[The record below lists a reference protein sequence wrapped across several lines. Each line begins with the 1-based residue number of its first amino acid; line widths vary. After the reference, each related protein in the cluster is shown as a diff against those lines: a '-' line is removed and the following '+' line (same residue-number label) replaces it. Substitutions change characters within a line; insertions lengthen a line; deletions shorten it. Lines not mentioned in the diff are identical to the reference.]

1 MYQRK
6 SLSDSHSLLFLLFL
20 LGPMEFLCTTSI
32 TYKLQQRETMNIYKE
47 DTEYFIYLVQ
57 DEEVL
62 GRYGDDIRSAM
73 GHISLYNNPKKTP
86 DSIPNINR
94 ALILVNRKGDSLHPS
109 QLTEIYKVSQE
120 ANCYWK
126 DESTLQMMQRVAEVD
141 HSKIRSSIQ
150 PRTNAVH
157 RNSESYCEN
166 LRENCRETF
175 EMWQRQLKESVEG
188 QPSIDIVP
196 DDDET

>member
-1 MYQRK
+1 MYY
-6 SLSDSHSLLFLLFL
+6 
-20 LGPMEFLCTTSI
+20 

-73 GHISLYNNPKKTP
+73 GHISLYHPVHPNNPNKTP
-86 DSIPNINR
+86 DSIPSINR

-109 QLTEIYKVSQE
+109 KLTEIYKVSQE

-126 DESTLQMMQRVAEVD
+126 DESTLQRMQRVAEVE

-157 RNSESYCEN
+157 RKSESYCEH

-175 EMWQRQLKESVEG
+175 EMWQRQVKENVEG